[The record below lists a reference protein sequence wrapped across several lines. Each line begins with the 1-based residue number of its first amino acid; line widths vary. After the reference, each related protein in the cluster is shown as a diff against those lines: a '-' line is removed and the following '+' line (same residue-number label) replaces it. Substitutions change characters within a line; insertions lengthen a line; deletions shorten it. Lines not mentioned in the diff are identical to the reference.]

1 MRRSKILVFAGSI
14 RTASFNARLA
24 ARAAK
29 ELGLLNAGYAV
40 RATATVFDTM
50 DDLRR
55 EASANRLPIVLG
67 RLVDAAHQF
76 A

>member
-1 MRRSKILVFAGSI
+1 MRSRVPS
-14 RTASFNARLA
+14 A
-24 ARAAK
+24 AAAQAPK
-29 ELGLLNAGYAV
+29 EPALLNAGYAV
-40 RATATVFDTM
+40 RTAATVFNTM
-50 DDLRR
+50 DDLRD